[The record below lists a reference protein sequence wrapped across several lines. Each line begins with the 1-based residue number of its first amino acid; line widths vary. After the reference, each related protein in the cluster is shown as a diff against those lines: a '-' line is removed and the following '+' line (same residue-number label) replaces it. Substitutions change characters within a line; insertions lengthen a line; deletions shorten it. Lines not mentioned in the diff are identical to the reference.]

1 MDEAYMRRAI
11 DLAGLGRGWVSPNP
25 LVGAVI
31 VKDGRVI
38 GEGYHH
44 RAGGL
49 HAEREALASC
59 RESPVGATLYVTL
72 EPCCHHGRQPPCT
85 EAILQSGIRAV
96 VIGSRDPNPQVC
108 GRGAALLREA
118 GLTVQEDFLR
128 AECDA
133 LNPIFFHYIQT
144 KTPYVAMKYAMT
156 ADGKIAT
163 RTGASRYVTG
173 EAARARVQQLRH
185 QYRGI
190 LVGIGTALCDDP
202 LLTCRLS
209 DGRNPVRI
217 VCDAALRLP
226 MESQLVQTAG
236 QAPLIVAC
244 CHGPADRR
252 QRLEQL
258 GVTVLDLP
266 GPGGQVDLPALM
278 RELGRREIDSVLLE
292 GGGTLNEAMVQAGLV
307 RKVYCFLAPKFF
319 GGRDAKTPLEG
330 PGAGT
335 PDEGWQLA
343 LQSCEPLADD
353 LLLEYEVEEHVHR
366 HH

>member
-226 MESQLVQTAG
+226 VESQLVQTAG
-236 QAPLIVAC
+236 QVPLIVAC

-307 RKVYCFLAPKFF
+307 QKVYCFLAPRFF

-343 LQSCEPLADD
+343 LQRCEPLAGD
-353 LLLEYEVEEHVHR
+353 LLLEYEVKEHVHR

>member
-49 HAEREALASC
+49 HAEREALSNC

-108 GRGAALLREA
+108 GRGVALLREA
-118 GLTVQEDFLR
+118 GLTVQEDFLQ

-133 LNPIFFHYIQT
+133 LNPVFFHYIQT

-202 LLTCRLS
+202 LLTCRLP

-226 MESQLVQTAG
+226 IESQLVQTAG
-236 QAPLIVAC
+236 QVPLIVAC

-252 QRLEQL
+252 QRLEQS

-266 GPGGQVDLPALM
+266 GPSGQVNLPALV

-292 GGGTLNEAMVQAGLV
+292 GGGTLNEAMMQAGLV
-307 RKVYCFLAPKFF
+307 QKVYCFLAPKFF

-343 LQSCEPLADD
+343 LQSCEQLTDD
-353 LLLEYEVEEHVHR
+353 LLLEYEVKKHVHR

>member
-1 MDEAYMRRAI
+1 M
-11 DLAGLGRGWVSPNP
+11 
-25 LVGAVI
+25 
-31 VKDGRVI
+31 
-38 GEGYHH
+38 
-44 RAGGL
+44 
-49 HAEREALASC
+49 
-59 RESPVGATLYVTL
+59 
-72 EPCCHHGRQPPCT
+72 
-85 EAILQSGIRAV
+85 
-96 VIGSRDPNPQVC
+96 
-108 GRGAALLREA
+108 
-118 GLTVQEDFLR
+118 QEDFLR

-202 LLTCRLS
+202 LLTCRLP

-217 VCDAALRLP
+217 ICDAALRLP
-226 MESQLVQTAG
+226 IESQLVQTAG

-266 GPGGQVDLPALM
+266 GPGGQVDLPGADAGAGPAGD
-278 RELGRREIDSVLLE
+278 RQRAAGGRRHAQR
-292 GGGTLNEAMVQAGLV
+292 GHVQAGLV
-307 RKVYCFLAPKFF
+307 QKVYCFLAPRFF

-335 PDEGWQLA
+335 PDEGWRCAAKLPA
-343 LQSCEPLADD
+343 VGGD
-353 LLLEYEVEEHVHR
+353 LLLEHEVKEHVHR

>member
-1 MDEAYMRRAI
+1 MDEAYMRRAV
-11 DLAGLGRGWVSPNP
+11 DLAGRGRGWVSPNP

-31 VKDGRVI
+31 VKDGRVL

-59 RESPVGATLYVTL
+59 REDPAGATLYVTL

-85 EAILQSGIRAV
+85 EAILQSGIRKV

-202 LLTCRLS
+202 LLTCRLP
-209 DGRNPVRI
+209 DGRSPVRI

-226 MESQLVQTAG
+226 VESQLVQTAG
-236 QAPLIVAC
+236 QVPLIAAC
-244 CHGPADRR
+244 CHGPTDRR

-258 GVTVLDLP
+258 GGTVLDLP

-307 RKVYCFLAPKFF
+307 QKVYCFLAPKLF

-330 PGAGT
+330 PGVGT

-343 LQSCEPLADD
+343 LQRCEPLAGD
-353 LLLEYEVEEHVHR
+353 LLLEYEVKEHVHR
-366 HH
+366 DH

>member
-1 MDEAYMRRAI
+1 MKGYTLGLYEKAMPGSLTWKEKLLAAKSAGYDFVEISIDETDEKLSRLEMTSQEWLELVRLMAETGIPIRTMCLSGHRKYP
-11 DLAGLGRGWVSPNP
+11 LGSS
-25 LVGAVI
+25 
-31 VKDGRVI
+31 D
-38 GEGYHH
+38 
-44 RAGGL
+44 
-49 HAEREALASC
+49 
-59 RESPVGATLYVTL
+59 
-72 EPCCHHGRQPPCT
+72 
-85 EAILQSGIRAV
+85 
-96 VIGSRDPNPQVC
+96 PQVC

-144 KTPYVAMKYAMT
+144 KTPYVAMKSAMT

-190 LVGIGTALCDDP
+190 LVGIGTALYDDP
-202 LLTCRLS
+202 LLTCRLP

-226 MESQLVQTAG
+226 IESQLVQTAG
-236 QAPLIVAC
+236 QAPLVVAC

-266 GPGGQVDLPALM
+266 APGGQVDLPALM

-307 RKVYCFLAPKFF
+307 QKVYCFLAPRFF

-343 LQSCEPLADD
+343 LQSCQQLAGD
-353 LLLEYEVEEHVHR
+353 LLLEYEVKEHVHR